1 MKNFPFTENE
11 QDYLAAKFHIDE
23 THILQASHLAFLKI
37 QSWKFA
43 LKTPS
48 VGGRFKHEAAEM
60 LEQSFF
66 EFLTAKT
73 LLEKEKFSLTPVN
86 RLLLFFLRCPVE
98 TASNQESS
106 QTTYD

>member
-1 MKNFPFTENE
+1 MDLNRHLMNNYPFTENE

-23 THILQASHLAFLKI
+23 THIVQASHLAFLKI

-48 VGGRFKHEAAEM
+48 VGSRFKNEAAEM

-66 EFLTAKT
+66 EFLSTNSI
-73 LLEKEKFSLTPVN
+73 LEKEHFGEIPLN
-86 RLLLFFLRCPVE
+86 
-98 TASNQESS
+98 
-106 QTTYD
+106 

>member
-1 MKNFPFTENE
+1 MKNYPFTGNE

-23 THILQASHLAFLKI
+23 THIMQASHLAFLKI

-48 VGGRFKHEAAEM
+48 VGTRFKNEAAEM

-73 LLEKEKFSLTPVN
+73 LLEKENFNQTPLN
-86 RLLLFFLRCPVE
+86 
-98 TASNQESS
+98 
-106 QTTYD
+106 

>member
-1 MKNFPFTENE
+1 MNNYPFTENE

-48 VGGRFKHEAAEM
+48 VGTRFKNEAAEM

-66 EFLTAKT
+66 AFISANTI
-73 LLEKEKFSLTPVN
+73 LEKENFDLVPMN
-86 RLLLFFLRCPVE
+86 
-98 TASNQESS
+98 
-106 QTTYD
+106 